1 MDKSILEKQKTKKDH
16 LDKAR
21 IKKDDEF
28 YTLYTDVEKIFDII
42 PNKEDYHFI
51 LPFKDVYSSFKKY
64 CEINKLEHT
73 AGHKD
78 YKEFNYNIPN
88 ALVVSNPPFSKF
100 REIINF
106 YMFYDI
112 KFILVAPQNGLAYSN
127 VFNYWKEWKLNPLFL
142 NIRCFKRPDGSKQN
156 VQCFLLTNLPS
167 FYFCSKI
174 TKNINQE
181 LFWEPK
187 RLAKTEYHIY
197 KDNEII
203 IDKMGQ
209 NFKKFIYDPKFYQY
223 KKIYFPITAILT
235 LTLNANRENF
245 FLCHGLPLENG
256 KRTFK
261 KLEFRRED
269 EE

>member
-1 MDKSILEKQKTKKDH
+1 MVNKDH
-16 LDKAR
+16 LDRAR

-42 PNKEDYHFI
+42 PDKEKYTFI
-51 LPFKDVYSSFKKY
+51 LPFNDVGSSFFKY
-64 CEINKLEHT
+64 CEINNLKSVS
-73 AGHKD
+73 GFGD
-78 YKEFNYNIPN
+78 YKDFDYNIPN

-112 KFILVAPQNGLAYSN
+112 KFILVVPQNGLTYSN
-127 VFNYWKEWKLNPLFL
+127 VFNYWKEWKVNPLFVKIL
-142 NIRCFKRPDGSKQN
+142 WFKRPDGSKQN
-156 VQCFLLTNLPS
+156 VQCYLLTNLPS
-167 FYFCSKI
+167 YHFC
-174 TKNINQE
+174 TKKTGNINQE

-187 RLAKTEYHIY
+187 RLVKTEYHIIN
-197 KDNEII
+197 DNEIY

-209 NFKKFIYDPKFYQY
+209 DYIDFIYSTKFKNY

-235 LTLNANRENF
+235 LTLNANRENC
-245 FLCHGLPLENG
+245 FLNNGMLKENG

-261 KLEFRRED
+261 RIEFRRND

>member
-1 MDKSILEKQKTKKDH
+1 MGKDH

-42 PNKEDYHFI
+42 PNKEDYTFI
-51 LPFKDVYSSFKKY
+51 LPFNDVGSSFFKY
-64 CEINKLEHT
+64 CEINNLKSVS
-73 AGHKD
+73 GFGD

-106 YMFYDI
+106 YMFYGI
-112 KFILVAPQNGLAYSN
+112 KFILVAPQNGLTYSN
-127 VFNYWKEWKLNPLFL
+127 VFNYWKEWIINPLRVRM
-142 NIRCFKRPDGSKQN
+142 NWFKRPDGSKKN
-156 VQCFLLTNLPS
+156 VHCYLITNLPL
-167 FYFCSKI
+167 FHFNNKK
-174 TKNINQE
+174 TDNINQD

-187 RLAKTEYHIY
+187 RLAKTEFHIVN
-197 KDNEII
+197 DNEIY

-209 NFKKFIYDPKFYQY
+209 DFKTFIYDPKYYKY
-223 KKIYFPITAILT
+223 KKIYFPITSILT
-235 LTLNANRENF
+235 LAINANRENC
-245 FLCHGLPLENG
+245 FLKHGLLKENG

-261 KLEFRRED
+261 RIEFRRND

>member
-1 MDKSILEKQKTKKDH
+1 MGNEH

-42 PNKEDYHFI
+42 PNKEDYTFI
-51 LPFKDVYSSFKKY
+51 LPFNDVGSSFFKY
-64 CEINKLEHT
+64 CEINNLKSVS
-73 AGHKD
+73 GFGD

-106 YMFYDI
+106 YMFYGI
-112 KFILVAPQNGLAYSN
+112 KFILVAPQTGLTCSN
-127 VFNYWKEWKLNPLFL
+127 VFNFWKEWKLNPLFL
-142 NIRCFKRPDGSKQN
+142 NLVWFKRPDGSKKD
-156 VQCFLLTNLPS
+156 VKCFLITNLPLYH
-167 FYFCSKI
+167 FYNKE
-174 TKNINQE
+174 TGNINQN

-187 RLAKTEYHIY
+187 RLPKTEYHIVN
-197 KDNEII
+197 DNEIF

-209 NFKKFIYDPKFYQY
+209 DFKDFIYSTKFKNY

-235 LTLNANRENF
+235 LTINVNRENC
-245 FLCHGLPLENG
+245 FLNNGMLKENG

-261 KLEFRRED
+261 RIEFRRND
-269 EE
+269 EK

>member
-1 MDKSILEKQKTKKDH
+1 MGKDH

-28 YTLYTDVEKIFDII
+28 YTLYTDVEKIFEII
-42 PNKEDYHFI
+42 PNKEKYTFI
-51 LPFKDVYSSFKKY
+51 LPFNDVGSSFFKY
-64 CEINKLEHT
+64 CEINNLKSVS
-73 AGHKD
+73 GFGD

-106 YMFYDI
+106 YMFYGI
-112 KFILVAPQNGLAYSN
+112 KFILVAPQSGLTYSN
-127 VFNYWKEWKLNPLFL
+127 VFNYWKDWILNPLFVNL
-142 NIRCFKRPDGSKQN
+142 KRFKRPDGSKKG
-156 VQCFLLTNLPS
+156 VQCFLITNLPLYH
-167 FYFCSKI
+167 FNNKE
-174 TKNINQE
+174 TENINQD

-187 RLAKTEYHIY
+187 RLTKTEYHIVN
-197 KDNEII
+197 DNEIY

-209 NFKKFIYDPKFYQY
+209 DFKDFIFGTKFNKF

-235 LTLNANRENF
+235 LAISANRENC
-245 FLCHGLPLENG
+245 FLNHGLLKENG

-261 KLEFRRED
+261 RIEFRRED